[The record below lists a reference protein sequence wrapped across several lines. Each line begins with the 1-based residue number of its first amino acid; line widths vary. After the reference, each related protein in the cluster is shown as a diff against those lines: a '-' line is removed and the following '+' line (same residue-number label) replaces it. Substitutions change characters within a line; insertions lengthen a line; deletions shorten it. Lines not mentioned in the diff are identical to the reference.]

1 MRNGKNILRMQADE
15 EDVYHLMDLR
25 ERYFVLIG
33 AGSLIEGIAAYF
45 LFFQIRCWD
54 LIYLCAALFLGIF
67 LLLRQSNKISKRIM
81 EAETKCG
88 TVKWFS
94 AKKGYGFVTGEDGE
108 DYFAHFSQIKME
120 GFKMLSGKQ
129 PVQFEVGTDENGRA
143 LAMNILP
150 LSVEEEA

>member
-1 MRNGKNILRMQADE
+1 M
-15 EDVYHLMDLR
+15 
-25 ERYFVLIG
+25 
-33 AGSLIEGIAAYF
+33 
-45 LFFQIRCWD
+45 
-54 LIYLCAALFLGIF
+54 
-67 LLLRQSNKISKRIM
+67 
-81 EAETKCG
+81 AETKCG

-150 LSVEEEA
+150 HYSRGRCIKENKF